1 MKSTPCSLQILLD
14 LSICGLNSGL
24 YLDRHCCIYFLP
36 YHCWHEFVTKCN
48 KRTKTFLPFFL
59 KLAIVGD
66 VVNFINNQKLV
77 TVEAAEVPSIAL
89 MSVAKPIAD
98 GPNLHQ
104 RVSEIE
110 GQNRQ
115 HVKEI
120 SLLQTTVSED
130 RKMISQLNGRL
141 SQLEASVNVINTA
154 ATNSDENIY
163 GRAKRPARLLP
174 FHFLL

>member
-1 MKSTPCSLQILLD
+1 MKRPDSKS
-14 LSICGLNSGL
+14 
-24 YLDRHCCIYFLP
+24 FLP
-36 YHCWHEFVTKCN
+36 SI
-48 KRTKTFLPFFL
+48 L
-59 KLAIVGD
+59 KLTKVCD
-66 VVNFINNQKLV
+66 VINFINNQMLQI
-77 TVEAAEVPSIAL
+77 EAAKVPSNIAL
-89 MSVAKPIAD
+89 VSVDKPIAD
-98 GPNLHQ
+98 GLNLHD

-120 SLLQTTVSED
+120 SLLKTTVSED

-154 ATNSDENIY
+154 TTNSDENIY
-163 GRAKRPARLLP
+163 GRSKRPARLLP

>member
-1 MKSTPCSLQILLD
+1 MKRPDS
-14 LSICGLNSGL
+14 
-24 YLDRHCCIYFLP
+24 
-36 YHCWHEFVTKCN
+36 
-48 KRTKTFLPFFL
+48 KTFLPFFI
-59 KLAIVGD
+59 KLFILCD
-66 VVNFINNQKLV
+66 VVNFINYQKLL
-77 TVEAAEVPSIAL
+77 TVEAAEVPSNIAL
-89 MSVAKPIAD
+89 VSVDKPIAD
-98 GPNLHQ
+98 GLNLHD

-120 SLLQTTVSED
+120 SLLKTTISED